1 MKLNIS
7 LLLIDPLI
15 LMILAVFI
23 GMLFGRIKIYKFSFG
38 VSGTLFSGLFVGW
51 IAIRH
56 ANTFQKG
63 DELFK
68 IALKFIVSGVV
79 DKNYFTLFLILF
91 IATVGLLA
99 AKDIGLVIRKHGG
112 KFFVLAFIITFTG
125 AISTYGLALLSSNT
139 SSYEIIGVYTGAL
152 TSSPGF
158 AAALETTREQTLNQ
172 IDKYELLSKNKKELL
187 LSLIDSRKKLIPE
200 NTPILNEEQKIQI
213 LKNAE
218 SVVSIGHSI
227 TYPFGLL
234 IVILAINFLPI
245 IFRIDVKKEKEL
257 FQEETIKTRKIYHKE
272 TIKETSFD
280 IVAYSLVCL
289 IGYTLGAI
297 KIYLG
302 PMGYFNLGSTGGVL
316 TSSLILGHIGKIGIF
331 NFRMDST
338 ILGFIRQL
346 TLAFL
351 LAIVGLRN
359 GFKVFEILA
368 GKGIYLVIASIL
380 IGIIA
385 ILIGFFIGRYMFKM
399 NWLIL
404 SGAICGG
411 MTSTPG
417 LGVAIEAI
425 GSDDPAAGYG
435 AIYPFALIGMV
446 IFSIILHKLPM

>member
-1 MKLNIS
+1 M
-7 LLLIDPLI
+7 
-15 LMILAVFI
+15 
-23 GMLFGRIKIYKFSFG
+23 
-38 VSGTLFSGLFVGW
+38 
-51 IAIRH
+51 
-56 ANTFQKG
+56 
-63 DELFK
+63 
-68 IALKFIVSGVV
+68 
-79 DKNYFTLFLILF
+79 
-91 IATVGLLA
+91 
-99 AKDIGLVIRKHGG
+99 
-112 KFFVLAFIITFTG
+112 
-125 AISTYGLALLSSNT
+125 LSSNT
-139 SSYEIIGVYTGAL
+139 SSGEIIGVYTGAL

-158 AAALETTREQTLNQ
+158 AAALETTREQTLDQ
-172 IDKYELLSKNKKELL
+172 IDKYELLSKNKKEVLL
-187 LSLIDSRKKLIPE
+187 NLIDSPKKLTPE
-200 NTPILNEEQKIQI
+200 NTPVLNEEQKIQI
-213 LKNAE
+213 LKNEE

-227 TYPFGLL
+227 AYPFGVL

-257 FQEETIKTRKIYHKE
+257 FQEEIIKTRKIYRKKI
-272 TIKETSFD
+272 IKETSFD

-289 IGYTLGAI
+289 IGYILGTI

-302 PMGYFNLGSTGGVL
+302 PMGYFSLGSTGGVL

-359 GFKVFEILA
+359 GFKVIEILS
-368 GKGIYLVIASIL
+368 GKGIYLVLTSIL

-385 ILIGFFIGRYMFKM
+385 ILIGFLIGKYLFKM

-417 LGVAIEAI
+417 LGIAIEAI

-446 IFSIILHKLPM
+446 IFSIIIHKLPI